1 MLMIRANDIDDK
13 ITDDIDDQSN
23 HVMRIRLE
31 SVLQKQVPAA
41 VFKVDVPMFQAL

>member
-31 SVLQKQVPAA
+31 SVL
-41 VFKVDVPMFQAL
+41 